1 MLLYGSS
8 GSGKSTF
15 LRHLERILLRKFINQ
30 ETKLIPVYCQLAN
43 INQPVNSL
51 ILETLKLNYGFED
64 KRIFQ
69 L

>member
-1 MLLYGSS
+1 LKRDEENKDISIEVEEFLLNNYKNTMLLYGSS

-43 INQPVNSL
+43 IN
-51 ILETLKLNYGFED
+51 
-64 KRIFQ
+64 
-69 L
+69 